1 MQWLPFLLFSGSIW
15 MIVLKSLLVLPFVF
29 MIARLHI
36 AKWEKVCWILLV
48 LLFTW
53 LTIFIFYMF
62 RNSFIL
68 LKRERRK
75 FNPSFRRDR
84 DQTLHTPDR

>member
-1 MQWLPFLLFSGSIW
+1 MQSLPFLIFSGSIW
-15 MIVLKSLLVLPFVF
+15 VIVLKSLLVLPFVF
-29 MIARLHI
+29 MIARLQI
-36 AKWEKVCWILLV
+36 KKWEKVLWILLA

-53 LTIFIFYMF
+53 LTIFAFYMF

-84 DQTLHTPDR
+84 NQTQNTLDR